1 MDRIKTYRKLL
12 PIVNGFDMKFDSSAS
27 DNISAIW
34 AFTFALMQTSFESKG
49 NHPKIMIFDEPA
61 QQSMIPKDMA
71 NFLKSLENFNQKF

>member
-1 MDRIKTYRKLL
+1 
-12 PIVNGFDMKFDSSAS
+12 MKFDSSAS

-61 QQSMIPKDMA
+61 QQSMIPKDMP
-71 NFLKSLENFNQKF
+71 NFLKSLENFNQKFQVIIGKTIKSIYIISSI